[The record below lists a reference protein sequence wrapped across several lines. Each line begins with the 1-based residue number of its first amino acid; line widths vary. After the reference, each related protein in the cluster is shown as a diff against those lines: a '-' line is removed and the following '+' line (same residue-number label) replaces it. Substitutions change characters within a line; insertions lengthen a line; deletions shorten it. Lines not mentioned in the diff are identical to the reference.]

1 MFSFVVPWTP
11 PSFVNV
17 STPSLMTVKVQW
29 TCPAITNSILNAY
42 KVYIIRENGSE
53 EKYTYNSDTFTDQ
66 YNHFKISELIC
77 VKVSAINVQGEG
89 PLSAEKCVR
98 TYENGEVIC
107 INMYNDQTTPLSY

>member
-1 MFSFVVPWTP
+1 MLYFVVPWTP

-29 TCPAITNSILNAY
+29 TPPAITNSLLNTY
-42 KVYIIRENGSE
+42 KVYIIRENGPKE
-53 EKYTYNSDTFTDQ
+53 NYTYNSDTFGDQ
-66 YNHFKISELIC
+66 YNHFNMSELIC

-98 TYENGEVIC
+98 TYENSEVIC
-107 INMYNDQTTPLSY
+107 INIYKVQTTPT